1 MLKFVEKHHSSYVL
15 EGEVEV
21 MKENW
26 VTVFPKQETG
36 WAEGVKD
43 KDQNSDEICSNSIG
57 S

>member
-1 MLKFVEKHHSSYVL
+1 MLNFVEKHQSSYVL

-21 MKENW
+21 MKESRFN
-26 VTVFPKQETG
+26 VFPRQETG

-43 KDQNSDEICSNSIG
+43 KDHNSDEMYFNSVG